1 MEALRMS
8 QERSQEISR
17 DSKSR
22 DAVRSVSG
30 PAGSDGAAASAGAPL
45 EVCGL
50 CYAYPDGHR
59 ALNGVSFALGR
70 GEKLALVGPNGS
82 GKSTLM
88 LHLAGCIAA
97 QTGTVSLEGVPV
109 GKDLK
114 RLREA
119 VGLIFQDPDDQLFMP
134 QVVEDVAFGPVAH
147 GMPVEEARARA
158 LEVLE
163 SLNVGRLAER
173 PPHRLS
179 GGEKRM
185 AALAG
190 ILVMRPEIVVLDEPS
205 AALDPRARRRVIE
218 VLQELD
224 KSLILATHDL
234 DMALDVCGRAIVLYE
249 GRIAADGD
257 LGTILGDEAL
267 LRRNGLELPL
277 RCSVLS
283 EAR

>member
-1 MEALRMS
+1 M
-8 QERSQEISR
+8 SR
-17 DSKSR
+17 DSRSQ
-22 DAVRSVSG
+22 DAVRSVSS
-30 PAGSDGAAASAGAPL
+30 PAGPDGTAAFVGAPL

-59 ALNGVSFALGR
+59 ALDGVSFALGR

-119 VGLIFQDPDDQLFMP
+119 VGLIFQDPGDQLFMP

-147 GMPVEEARARA
+147 GVPVEEAHARA
-158 LEVLE
+158 WEVLE
-163 SLNVGRLAER
+163 SLNVGHLAER

-185 AALAG
+185 VALAG

-205 AALDPRARRRVIE
+205 AALDPRARLRVIE
-218 VLQELD
+218 VLRELD
-224 KSLILATHDL
+224 KPLILATHDL

-249 GRIAADGD
+249 GRVAADGD
-257 LGTILGDEAL
+257 LGSILGDEAL
-267 LRRNGLELPL
+267 LRQNGLELPL
-277 RCSVLS
+277 RCS
-283 EAR
+283 R

>member
-1 MEALRMS
+1 MGGEM
-8 QERSQEISR
+8 SR
-17 DSKSR
+17 DSRSQ
-22 DAVRSVSG
+22 DAVRSVSS
-30 PAGSDGAAASAGAPL
+30 PAGPDGAAAFAGAPL

-59 ALNGVSFALGR
+59 ALDGVSFALGR

-147 GMPVEEARARA
+147 GVPVEEAHARA

-249 GRIAADGD
+249 GRVAADGD

-277 RCSVLS
+277 RC
-283 EAR
+283 AAAAGTP

>member
-1 MEALRMS
+1 MS
-8 QERSQEISR
+8 REMSR
-17 DSKSR
+17 NSKSQ
-22 DAVRSVSG
+22 DVVRSVSSPVG
-30 PAGSDGAAASAGAPL
+30 PDEAAVSAAAPL

-88 LHLAGCIAA
+88 LHLAGCVAA

-147 GMPVEEARARA
+147 GVRSRSEE
-158 LEVLE
+158 
-163 SLNVGRLAER
+163 
-173 PPHRLS
+173 
-179 GGEKRM
+179 
-185 AALAG
+185 
-190 ILVMRPEIVVLDEPS
+190 
-205 AALDPRARRRVIE
+205 RRVGKE
-218 VLQELD
+218 CR
-224 KSLILATHDL
+224 SRWSPYH
-234 DMALDVCGRAIVLYE
+234 
-249 GRIAADGD
+249 
-257 LGTILGDEAL
+257 
-267 LRRNGLELPL
+267 
-277 RCSVLS
+277 
-283 EAR
+283 